1 MSTSIDASGDA
12 LELKKLRDREY
23 QRNYARKRREDPE
36 YRARTNAAARKS
48 QKKKRETD
56 PEWVSRKYKRDLNS
70 IRLRKQQ
77 AVDYMGGKCA
87 DCSAAYPA
95 AVYDF
100 HHLNPAEKDMD
111 PQKALRSSW
120 DKAKVELD
128 KCVLLCANCHRIRH
142 FVSEKDATS

>member
-1 MSTSIDASGDA
+1 MPTSIDASADA
-12 LELKKLRDREY
+12 LELKKLREREY

-36 YRARTNAAARKS
+36 YRAKHVEAVKKF
-48 QKKKRETD
+48 QKNKRDTD
-56 PEWVSRKYKRDLNS
+56 PLWVSRKYKVDLER
-70 IRLRKQQ
+70 IRARKQQ

-87 DCSAAYPA
+87 DCLNVFPT

-142 FVSEKDATS
+142 FVSEEDATS